1 MEGVSMTRSRWIL
14 IIVFFLGM
22 LTFAVGF
29 FLVSVFGVS
38 RRPTQN
44 GIVEDY
50 GSICFWYDDL
60 GSMQASVSPKGCY
73 STTCTRQVS
82 KSGSVVVEQDQ
93 FQIYIKSRFVLA
105 ETSRFPLPCTENC
118 SGGGT
123 VHFDLGSLQVGQYQ
137 VWYGEEIAGELNV
150 YSGLPTP
157 RQCIDNL
164 SN

>member
-1 MEGVSMTRSRWIL
+1 MTRSRWIL

-73 STTCTRQVS
+73 STTCTRPIS
-82 KSGSVVVEQDQ
+82 KSGSVVIERPISNKH
-93 FQIYIKSRFVLA
+93 QIEICISR
-105 ETSRFPLPCTENC
+105 
-118 SGGGT
+118 
-123 VHFDLGSLQVGQYQ
+123 
-137 VWYGEEIAGELNV
+137 
-150 YSGLPTP
+150 
-157 RQCIDNL
+157 NL
-164 SN
+164 TFSAAMY

>member
-1 MEGVSMTRSRWIL
+1 MRRSRWIL

-38 RRPTQN
+38 RRPTPA
-44 GIVEDY
+44 GIVEDF
-50 GSICFWYDDL
+50 GSICFWYDDQ
-60 GSMQASVSPKGCY
+60 GSMQASVSPKGCF

-82 KSGSVVVEQDQ
+82 QAGSTVINQDQ

-123 VHFDLGSLQVGQYQ
+123 VYFDLGSLQVGQYE
-137 VWYGEEIAGELNV
+137 VWYEEEIAGELNV

-157 RQCIDNL
+157 RQCIDNP